1 MAKLNKI
8 LWTTDGSKEAGAA
21 LSYAKLFAKIFNSE
35 IIGLHVIEVIDKK
48 FWGLLGERLDLTG
61 WVKDSTS
68 KWFYTFDGLQE
79 ELKKEELKFT
89 YKVVAGSPHEKII
102 EIANNEEKADLIV
115 MGKRGLG
122 LIDRMLIGIT
132 TLKVLR
138 KSNVPVLAVKK
149 RDEEGI
155 VNISNILVPLDISEK
170 VSSALNYAIDLA
182 ERINANISVLYVL
195 RLETYTYEIPYSVVE
210 NLIKLSSNE
219 LAKRVEEIKLKRG
232 IHNKEVAKLE
242 INTEVIQGINLS
254 VAIVDYASSK
264 NTDLIVMNT
273 HGRKGI
279 KKFVLGSVAEKVIQE
294 ASCAVL
300 ALKP

>member
-89 YKVVAGSPHEKII
+89 YRVVAGSPHEKII

-122 LIDRMLIGIT
+122 LIDRMLIGTT

-232 IHNKEVAKLE
+232 IHNKEVTKLE